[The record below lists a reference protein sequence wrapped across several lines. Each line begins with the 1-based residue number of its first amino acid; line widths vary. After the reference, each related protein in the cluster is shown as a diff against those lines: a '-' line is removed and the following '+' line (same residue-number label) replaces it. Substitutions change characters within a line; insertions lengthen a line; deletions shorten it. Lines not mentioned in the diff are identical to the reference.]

1 MKTLKQ
7 CRPGERVTVTDVK
20 GAGAVR
26 RRILDMGVTRGTSI
40 EVRKVAP
47 FGDPV
52 EINLRGFELTLRK
65 TECEMIEVEDQPD
78 RGKAA

>member
-1 MKTLKQ
+1 MKTLKD
-7 CRPGERVTVTDVK
+7 CRPGSRVTVVNVK
-20 GAGAVR
+20 GSGATR

-65 TECEMIEVEDQPD
+65 TECEMIEVQDAE
-78 RGKAA
+78 RKGS

>member
-26 RRILDMGVTRGTSI
+26 RRILDMGVTRGTRD
-40 EVRKVAP
+40 RKSV
-47 FGDPV
+47 V
-52 EINLRGFELTLRK
+52 
-65 TECEMIEVEDQPD
+65 
-78 RGKAA
+78 

>member
-7 CRPGERVTVTDVK
+7 CRPGERVTVTGVK

-47 FGDPV
+47 FGDPM

-65 TECEMIEVEDQPD
+65 TECEMIEVEDQTG
-78 RGKAA
+78 RGKAV

>member
-1 MKTLKQ
+1 MKTLKD
-7 CRPGERVTVTDVK
+7 CKPGERVTVTDVK
-20 GAGAVR
+20 GSGATR

-65 TECEMIEVEDQPD
+65 NECEMIEVKDQSPKGK
-78 RGKAA
+78 RG